1 MVPSATLSQYRRI
14 AQSASPE
21 TLRTHKLTRRYSRDF
36 FRLARDMGTQQA
48 RAWVLGRLIL
58 DLHPITHADTTQH
71 KHDPEVGQPSHC
83 DAISA

>member
-14 AQSASPE
+14 AQGASPE
-21 TLRTHKLTRRYSRDF
+21 TLRTHKLTSRYSRDF

-58 DLHPITHADTTQH
+58 DLHPITHANTAQH
-71 KHDPEVGQPSHC
+71 KPDPEVGQPSHC